1 MRQDKKNVH
10 GSSYL
15 HITALISLI
24 ALIILCVAWE
34 LWLAPL
40 RSGGTLMAL
49 KAVPLLFALK
59 GVSQAKIYTLQW
71 LAMLSLLYLMEGIVR
86 AWSDINIIS
95 VYLAIIEII
104 LALVLYLS
112 TVLYVRPAKIAAR
125 KHGK

>member
-1 MRQDKKNVH
+1 MQATQFH
-10 GSSYL
+10 GSKFL
-15 HITALISLI
+15 HFTALISLI

-40 RSGGTLMAL
+40 RPGGTLIAL

-59 GVSQAKIYTLQW
+59 GISQGRVYTFQW

-86 AWSDINIIS
+86 AWSDINIVS
-95 VYLAIIEII
+95 VYLALLEVV

-112 TVLYVRPAKIAAR
+112 TILYVRPAKKAAR
-125 KHGK
+125 NKQ